1 MFQALEHKISLRENY
16 FLPRCKLKF
25 IENKIKKVFFF
36 LYFSRLN
43 RTFYLRLKV
52 LSFGKL
58 QKYLHFR
65 SLNRTFAGKYDTIL
79 KKMSLFMRLAGGDM
93 GALSDTYPRH

>member
-25 IENKIKKVFFF
+25 IENKIKKTFFY

-65 SLNRTFAGKYDTIL
+65 SLNCTFAHRYDAIL
-79 KKMSLFMRLAGGDM
+79 KKISLFMRLAGGDM
-93 GALSDTYPRH
+93 GGVSDTYPRH

>member
-25 IENKIKKVFFF
+25 IENKIKKVFFY

-52 LSFGKL
+52 LRHGNKI
-58 QKYLHFR
+58 K
-65 SLNRTFAGKYDTIL
+65 N
-79 KKMSLFMRLAGGDM
+79 LFLFVF
-93 GALSDTYPRH
+93 LTT

>member
-25 IENKIKKVFFF
+25 IENKIKKVFFY

-43 RTFYLRLKV
+43 RTFA
-52 LSFGKL
+52 FAKL
-58 QKYLHFR
+58 LMK
-65 SLNRTFAGKYDTIL
+65 
-79 KKMSLFMRLAGGDM
+79 
-93 GALSDTYPRH
+93 

>member
-25 IENKIKKVFFF
+25 IENKIKKIFFY

-43 RTFYLRLKV
+43 RTFAHR
-52 LSFGKL
+52 
-58 QKYLHFR
+58 
-65 SLNRTFAGKYDTIL
+65 YDAIL
-79 KKMSLFMRLAGGDM
+79 KKISLFMRLAGGDM
-93 GALSDTYPRH
+93 DALSDTYPRH